1 MQLSIKGIHGTCE
14 QAAEQILAHG
24 FKAADTRA
32 RAGSGVYFWAYHSYE
47 QRARQLARAWW
58 EQKSAD
64 HEYDHFH
71 RRGFAMLHLDLKV
84 EIGELLDLD
93 SVASQDDLLAV
104 EANLLA
110 RGIPLSSEVLYAAYM
125 RVAEKRAAD
134 RGRTLKVVKAM
145 MPPPGPYRS
154 QVRAHLTAAVNG
166 YMVLPG
172 AVGLLDSSVLS
183 VLK

>member
-1 MQLSIKGIHGTCE
+1 LQLSIKGIHGTCE

-32 RAGSGVYFWAYHSYE
+32 RAGSGVYFWAYHNYD

-64 HEYDHFH
+64 HEYDHFQ

-84 EIGELLDLD
+84 EVGECLDLD
-93 SVASQDDLLAV
+93 SVANQDDLLAV
-104 EANLLA
+104 EANLLS
-110 RGIPLSSEVLYAAYM
+110 RGMSLTSEVLYASYM
-125 RVAEKRAAD
+125 KLAEKRAAGL
-134 RGRTLKVVKAM
+134 GRPLKVVKAM
-145 MPPPGPYRS
+145 MPPPAPYRPAA
-154 QVRAHLTAAVNG
+154 RAHLTASVNG
-166 YMVLPG
+166 YIVLPG